1 MLTNARRLF
10 AQLRSRRAGAA
21 LLGEAP
27 TTQRRRALVAAAV
40 CVLATVAIAQL
51 LAPSVTRS
59 ATQTF
64 TVTADSFVSEGNPDV
79 AHGDLQYLKVDGGPL
94 QDTSYLRVDI
104 PPAHREL
111 KKATLRVFSTQD
123 DPWGVAVRFVDT
135 DDWRESVITFNNA
148 PKHVGRVLGHS
159 GPIAANEWV
168 DVDITDELMHNPA
181 IANGGSLELSL
192 ATSLFAFVGAPDPA
206 HSQEAAGR
214 FASRETA
221 TPPQLVIETQP
232 VPTASTTTSS
242 EPSTTVP
249 GATTTA
255 PAVTTT
261 MPRATTT
268 IAPPSGGVM
277 HVAAVGDIQPP
288 SNSSSSS
295 ATAAL
300 AARADFILGLGDYQ
314 YQDGTMSDYNAYFDR
329 SWGPLVPK
337 MYPVLAPTHD
347 QNWQAGDTLNYW
359 NGGGA
364 SGVHA
369 PVRLQALTPYSFTRG
384 GWHFVAL
391 PDACYRVSGCDGNAI
406 TTWLANDLTAN
417 PTLCTVAYL
426 HQAYFTSAA
435 GHDPFDAV
443 APWVKVLVDHHVD
456 ILLQGHNHNYERF
469 ALQNEA
475 RGADPNGIQAFVVG
489 TGGIGFY
496 AFRGL
501 APNSLT
507 RQADTFGVLDL
518 TLGSGSYHWSFD
530 RAGGGSYTDSGSM
543 ACR

>member
-1 MLTNARRLF
+1 MLTNARRRF
-10 AQLRSRRAGAA
+10 AQLRARQADG
-21 LLGEAP
+21 LLIGDAP
-27 TTQRRRALVAAAV
+27 ATQRRRALGVAAV
-40 CVLATVAIAQL
+40 CVLATVAVAQL
-51 LAPSVTRS
+51 LAPSATKS

-64 TVTADSFVSEGNPDV
+64 TVSADSYVSESNPDAV
-79 AHGDLQYLKVDGGPL
+79 HGDWNYLLVDGGPEEH
-94 QDTSYLRVDI
+94 TSYLRVDI
-104 PPAHREL
+104 PPAHRDL
-111 KKATLRVFSTQD
+111 KKVTLRVFSTQE
-123 DPWGVAVRFVDT
+123 DPLGVTVRFVADDT
-135 DDWRESVITFNNA
+135 WRESTLTFNNA
-148 PKHVGRVLGHS
+148 PDHVGRVLGHA
-159 GPIAANEWV
+159 GPIGANEWV
-168 DVDITDELMHNPA
+168 DIDITDALRNNPA

-192 ATSLFAFVGAPDPA
+192 ATSLFAFVGAADHDHSLEAPA
-206 HSQEAAGR
+206 R
-214 FASRETA
+214 FASRESA
-221 TPPQLVIETQP
+221 TPPELKIETAP
-232 VPTASTTTSS
+232 GPSVDTTTSS
-242 EPSTTVP
+242 SQPDP
-249 GATTTA
+249 TTTA
-255 PAVTTT
+255 PPVTTT
-261 MPRATTT
+261 LPRATTT
-268 IAPPSGGVM
+268 IVTPPPPPGGVM

-288 SNSSSSS
+288 SSSSNSS

-300 AARADFILGLGDYQ
+300 ASRADFILGLGDYQ
-314 YQDGTMSDYNAYFDR
+314 YQDGSMSDYNAYFDR
-329 SWGPLVPK
+329 SWGPNVAK

-364 SGVHA
+364 SGVRA
-369 PVRLQALTPYSFTRG
+369 PVRLAALSPYSFNRG

-406 TTWLANDLTAN
+406 TTWLANDLAAN
-417 PTLCTVAYL
+417 PTRCTVAYF

-435 GHDPFDAV
+435 DHDTFDAV
-443 APWVKVLVDHHVD
+443 APWVKVLVDHRVD

-501 APNSLT
+501 APNSVT

-518 TLGSGSYHWSFD
+518 TLGNGTYSWNFA
-530 RAGGGSYTDSGSM
+530 RAAGGNFSDSGSM

>member
-1 MLTNARRLF
+1 MLTKARRRF
-10 AQLRSRRAGAA
+10 AQLRSSRAEG
-21 LLGEAP
+21 LLIGDAP
-27 TTQRRRALVAAAV
+27 ATQRRRALGIAAV
-40 CVLATVAIAQL
+40 CVLATVAVAQL
-51 LAPSVTRS
+51 LAPSETRS

-64 TVTADSFVSEGNPDV
+64 TVTADSYVSESNPDAV
-79 AHGDLQYLKVDGGPL
+79 HGDMQSLLVDGGPL
-94 QDTSYLRVDI
+94 ERTSYLRVDI
-104 PPAHREL
+104 PPAHRDL
-111 KKATLRVFSTQD
+111 KKATLRVFSTQA
-123 DPWGVAVRFVDT
+123 DPFGVAVRFVA
-135 DDWRESVITFNNA
+135 DDNWRESTLTFNNR
-148 PKHVGRVLGHS
+148 PDHVGRVLGHS
-159 GPIAANEWV
+159 GPVAANQWV
-168 DVDITDELMHNPA
+168 DIDITDELLENPA
-181 IANGGSLELSL
+181 IADGGSLELSL
-192 ATSLFAFVGAPDPA
+192 ATSLFAFVGAVDPE
-206 HSQEAAGR
+206 HSQEAASE
-214 FASRETA
+214 FASRESG
-221 TPPQLVIETQP
+221 TPPELKIETAP
-232 VPTASTTTSS
+232 GPSVDTTTSS
-242 EPSTTVP
+242 SEP

-261 MPRATTT
+261 VPRATTS
-268 IAPPSGGVM
+268 IAPPPPPPPGGVM

-288 SNSSSSS
+288 SSSSNSS

-300 AARADFILGLGDYQ
+300 AGRADFILGLGDYQ
-314 YQDGTMSDYNAYFDR
+314 YQGGSMSDYNAYFDH
-329 SWGPLVPK
+329 SWGPNVPK

-369 PVRLQALTPYSFTRG
+369 PVRLQALSPYSFTRG

-406 TTWLANDLTAN
+406 TTWLANDLAAN
-417 PTLCTVAYL
+417 PTPCTVAYF

-435 GHDPFDAV
+435 DHDPFAPV

-501 APNSLT
+501 APNSVT

-518 TLGSGSYHWSFD
+518 SLGNGSYSWSFA
-530 RAGGGSYTDSGSM
+530 RAGGGNYSDSGSM